1 MTNIQTIDASDL
13 TSITGGTGNGTAAPA
28 PTGDRTPTPA
38 QDRQLRDLANRYCP
52 TTARTF
58 ASTPVLT
65 RPMGEQCLNEA
76 GLGMFK
82 GRLDQFFGPRT
93 R

>member
-1 MTNIQTIDASDL
+1 MTNIQTIDANDL
-13 TSITGGTGNGTAAPA
+13 TSITGGTGNGTAAA
-28 PTGDRTPTPA
+28 TTDRTPTPA
-38 QDRQLRDLANRYCP
+38 QDRQLRDLASRYCP

-58 ASTPVLT
+58 ANTPTLT
-65 RPMGEQCLNEA
+65 RAMGEQCLNEA

-82 GRLDQFFGPRT
+82 GRLDTYFGPRS